1 MYERMASSAVSKMTH
16 DQDSGITEL
25 TLTWVI
31 LGDPRHRV
39 ERREITVETEADCF
53 EVSGVAD
60 GAPGAAAAAP
70 GAGWGAAPA
79 KISISVTQFCINNFL
94 RNSNE

>member
-1 MYERMASSAVSKMTH
+1 M
-16 DQDSGITEL
+16 
-25 TLTWVI
+25 
-31 LGDPRHRV
+31 
-39 ERREITVETEADCF
+39 ETEADCL

-79 KISISVTQFCINNFL
+79 QTRKPVTQFVIDH
-94 RNSNE
+94 

>member
-1 MYERMASSAVSKMTH
+1 M
-16 DQDSGITEL
+16 SGSVFAF
-25 TLTWVI
+25 LTWVI

-39 ERREITVETEADCF
+39 ERREITVETEADCL

-70 GAGWGAAPA
+70 GAGWGAAPDQTS
-79 KISISVTQFCINNFL
+79 KPVIQFAMN
-94 RNSNE
+94 

>member
-1 MYERMASSAVSKMTH
+1 MAVSEMTH
-16 DQDSGITEL
+16 GCDQGITEL
-25 TLTWVI
+25 SLTWVM

-39 ERREITVETEADCF
+39 ERREITVETEADCLEF
-53 EVSGVAD
+53 SGVAD

-79 KISISVTQFCINNFL
+79 KVSIPVTQFCINHFL
-94 RNSNE
+94 RNSND